1 MGKSKSRHSKY
12 LAQYRK
18 ERKRV
23 QQFIRRAEK
32 RGYIFDENVLPAIP
46 KNITKSSVNRLQ
58 KLTAD
63 VLYQKASKVDY
74 ETGELLTG
82 VKGREV
88 ERSNAAKKAA
98 QTRKSMRQNIKIPSL
113 GRGVKAKSSDYKRFP
128 TESDIL
134 INNWYAELEGLQNA
148 TYYRALKAWMD
159 RAVVQFGPGAVAQML
174 KTAYENGYQL
184 SWEIAY
190 KGSSFEDYTRIL
202 IGYIPDVGQ
211 YGKDTFW
218 DNLEQTEDWDTNFSP
233 TR

>member
-1 MGKSKSRHSKY
+1 MVKSKSRQSKY

-18 ERKRV
+18 ERKRI

-32 RGYIFDENVLPAIP
+32 RGYVFEENVLPSIP

-63 VLYQKASKVDY
+63 VLYQKASKIDY

-113 GRGVKAKSSDYKRFP
+113 GRDVKAKPSDYKKFP
-128 TESDIL
+128 SESDIL

-148 TYYRALKAWMD
+148 PYYRALKSWMD
-159 RAVVQFGPGAVAQML
+159 RAVEQFGTEAVAQML
-174 KTAYENGYQL
+174 KEAYAHGYEL
-184 SWEIAY
+184 SWEVAY
-190 KGSSFEDYTRIL
+190 KESAFMDYTGTL
-202 IGYIPDVGQ
+202 INFIPDVGE

-218 DNLEQTEDWDTNFSP
+218 DILEQSEDWDTNFSP